1 MSEEDFK
8 SNFVTANIDKPLA
21 ELQELN
27 NLVKRKKAE
36 VRKAMFYQKH
46 PDLLLAKKDYE
57 EKIAAVNTEKFNEA
71 LTDKVKEVKV
81 KEEVKEVAAPAP
93 APAPTPAPA
102 PAPAPA
108 VKATIALPQHAHK
121 PFSVGL
127 NSKWL

>member
-81 KEEVKEVAAPAP
+81 KEEVKEVAKSEPIP
-93 APAPTPAPA
+93 IPA

-127 NSKWL
+127 NAKWF